1 MPTMTRKRRT
11 AGEGSVY
18 RRGKTGPWMAQLS
31 AGGRG
36 QRRYERRTAREAGHP
51 DSRRGALA
59 ALEDLKAE
67 RRDGLQPSRQ
77 SLGDYLRSWLDETA
91 RPAISANTYRG
102 YEDVLAHLAPIADIP
117 LRDLTAEDLERA
129 FNHMVVRRGKRDE
142 PASAKTVRNAQIM
155 VRKAL
160 RSAEMRGHVRR
171 NVALQVPL
179 RRVPR
184 IPRLALTPDAARRI
198 LAAVTGDR
206 YEAAFALALIGLR
219 EGEILGLARE
229 DIDLESCTAAV
240 RYELVG
246 SGQAATRHQLKTA
259 ASEATVPLPG
269 FVAARLQDHLAR
281 QRQERPDEAP
291 NEGLVFVTERGYA
304 VNGSWL
310 TKHFQALLNRAGLPR
325 MRLHDLRHGAASL
338 LVGAG
343 VHPRIAQELL
353 RHASSKTTMEI
364 YSHVSAA
371 QQREAV
377 EVLQRALAESHAESH
392 AKSNLSGSEW
402 PRVEQIGETE
412 RESGSGGRTRTY
424 DQAVNSRPLYQLSYA
439 GTQAGSIA
447 EPCGT
452 PG

>member
-1 MPTMTRKRRT
+1 
-11 AGEGSVY
+11 
-18 RRGKTGPWMAQLS
+18 MAQLS

-36 QRRYERRTAREAGHP
+36 QRRYERRTAREAGYP
-51 DSRRGALA
+51 DTRRGALA
-59 ALEDLKAE
+59 ALEELKAE

-142 PASAKTVRNAQIM
+142 PASPKTVRNAQIM

-184 IPRLALTPDAARRI
+184 NPRPALTPDTARRI
-198 LAAVTGDR
+198 LAAVTDDR

-219 EGEILGLARE
+219 EGEILGLSRE
-229 DIDLESCTAAV
+229 DIDLEACTAAV
-240 RYELVG
+240 RYELAG
-246 SGQAATRHQLKTA
+246 SGPTATRHQLKTA

-310 TKHFQALLNRAGLPR
+310 TKHFQTLLHRAGLPR

-364 YSHVSAA
+364 YSHVSSA

-377 EVLQRALAESHAESH
+377 EALQRALVESHAESH
-392 AKSNLSGSEW
+392 AKSILSGAEW
-402 PRVEQIGETE
+402 RRVEQMGETE

-439 GTQAGSIA
+439 GTHAGSIA
-447 EPCGT
+447 EPSGT

>member
-18 RRGKTGPWMAQLS
+18 RRGNTGPWMAQLS
-31 AGGRG
+31 VGGRA
-36 QRRYERRTAREAGHP
+36 QRRYERRTAREAGYP
-51 DSRRGALA
+51 DTRKGALA

-67 RRDGLQPSRQ
+67 RRDGLQLARQ

-91 RPAISANTYRG
+91 RPAISVNTYRG
-102 YEDVLAHLAPIADIP
+102 YQDVLAHLEPIANVP
-117 LRDLTAEDLERA
+117 LRDLRAEDLERA
-129 FNHMVVRRGKRDE
+129 FNQMVVRRGKQAE

-184 IPRLALTPDAARRI
+184 NPRPALTPDMARRI
-198 LAAVTGDR
+198 LAAVAGDR

-229 DIDLESCTAAV
+229 DLDLEARTAAV

-246 SGQAATRHQLKTA
+246 SGPAATRHQLKTA
-259 ASEATVPLPG
+259 ASEATVPLPAL
-269 FVAARLQDHLAR
+269 VVVRLQAHLER
-281 QRQERPDEAP
+281 QRQERPHEAP
-291 NEGLVFVTERGYA
+291 DEGGLVFVTDRGYA

-310 TKHFQALLNRAGLPR
+310 TKHFQALLARAGLPK

-392 AKSNLSGSEW
+392 AKSDLSGAEW
-402 PRVEQIGETE
+402 LRVEQTGQSE
-412 RESGSGGRTRTY
+412 RESGSGGRIRTY
-424 DQAVNSRPLYQLSYA
+424 DQAVNSRPLYH
-439 GTQAGSIA
+439 
-447 EPCGT
+447 
-452 PG
+452 

>member
-1 MPTMTRKRRT
+1 MRSVTRKQRPW
-11 AGEGSVY
+11 GEGSIY
-18 RRGKTGPWMAQLS
+18 RRRKTGPWMAQLS
-31 AGGRG
+31 IGGTRE
-36 QRRYERRTAREAGHP
+36 RRYLRRTAREVGYP

-59 ALEDLKAE
+59 VLEDLKAE
-67 RRDGLQPSRQ
+67 LRDGLQLSRQ

-102 YEDVLAHLAPIADIP
+102 YEDVLAHLAPLANIP
-117 LRDLTAEDLERA
+117 LRDLTAEDLEST
-129 FNHMVVRRGKRDE
+129 FNHMVVRRGKTEE

-155 VRKAL
+155 LRRAL
-160 RSAEMRGHVRR
+160 NSAEMRGHVRR

-184 IPRLALTPDAARRI
+184 NPLPALTPEMARRI

-206 YEAAFALALIGLR
+206 YEAAFALAFIGLR
-219 EGEILGLARE
+219 EGEILGLAHE
-229 DIDLESCTAAV
+229 DIDLQACTVNV

-246 SGQAATRHQLKTA
+246 SGSAATRHQLKTR
-259 ASEATVPLPG
+259 ASEATVPLPAL
-269 FVAARLQDHLAR
+269 VVARLRAHLER
-281 QRQERPDEAP
+281 QLQERPDEAP
-291 NEGLVFVTERGYA
+291 DDGLVFVTERGYA

-310 TKHFQALLNRAGLPR
+310 TKHFQALLQRAGLPR

-377 EVLQRALAESHAESH
+377 EVLQRALAESHFESH
-392 AKSNLSGSEW
+392 LGPDLSGQDLARAARTGQS
-402 PRVEQIGETE
+402 E

-424 DQAVNSRPLYQLSYA
+424 DQAVNSRPLYH
-439 GTQAGSIA
+439 
-447 EPCGT
+447 
-452 PG
+452 

>member
-1 MPTMTRKRRT
+1 M
-11 AGEGSVY
+11 Y

-31 AGGRG
+31 IVGVR
-36 QRRYERRTAREAGHP
+36 QRRYLRRTAREVGYP
-51 DSRRGALA
+51 DTRRGALA

-67 RRDGLQPSRQ
+67 QRDGLQLAKQ

-91 RPAISANTYRG
+91 RPAISDNTYRG
-102 YEDVLAHLAPIADIP
+102 YEDVLAHLAPIANVP
-117 LRDLTAEDLERA
+117 VRDLTAEDLERV
-129 FNHMVVRRGKRDE
+129 FNQMVVRRGKTEE

-155 VRKAL
+155 VRRAL

-184 IPRLALTPDAARRI
+184 NPRLALTPDMARRI
-198 LAAVTGDR
+198 LAAVGGDR

-219 EGEILGLARE
+219 EGEILGLARD
-229 DIDLESCTAAV
+229 DIDLEACTAAV
-240 RYELVG
+240 RFELVG
-246 SGQAATRHQLKTA
+246 SGPAATRHQLKTE
-259 ASEATVPLPG
+259 ASEATVPLPA
-269 FVAARLQDHLAR
+269 FVVARLRSHLDR
-281 QRQERPDEAP
+281 QQEERPDEAP
-291 NEGLVFVTERGYA
+291 TNGLVFVSERGYA

-310 TKHFQALLNRAGLPR
+310 TKHFQAPLRRAGLPR

-364 YSHVSAA
+364 YTHVSAA

-377 EVLQRALAESHAESH
+377 EVLQRALAESHFESH
-392 AKSNLSGSEW
+392 LGPDLGGQDWAKAA
-402 PRVEQIGETE
+402 ETGQPE
-412 RESGSGGRTRTY
+412 RESGSGGRIRTY
-424 DQAVNSRPLYQLSYA
+424 DQAVNSRPLYH
-439 GTQAGSIA
+439 
-447 EPCGT
+447 
-452 PG
+452 

>member
-31 AGGRG
+31 SGGRG
-36 QRRYERRTAREAGHP
+36 QRWYERRTAREAGYP
-51 DSRRGALA
+51 DTRKGALA

-67 RRDGLQPSRQ
+67 RRDGLQLARQ
-77 SLGDYLRSWLDETA
+77 SLGDYLQSWLADTA
-91 RPAISANTYRG
+91 RPVISANTYRG
-102 YEDVLAHLAPIADIP
+102 YQDVLAHLEPIANVP
-117 LRDLTAEDLERA
+117 LRDLRAEDLERA
-129 FNHMVVRRGKRDE
+129 FNQMVVRRGKRAE

-184 IPRLALTPDAARRI
+184 NPRPALSPDVARRI
-198 LAAVTGDR
+198 LAAVAGDR

-229 DIDLESCTAAV
+229 DIDLEACTADV
-240 RYELVG
+240 RYELIG
-246 SGQAATRHQLKTA
+246 SGPAATRHQLKTA
-259 ASEATVPLPG
+259 ASEATVPLPA
-269 FVAARLQDHLAR
+269 FVVTRLQAHVEH
-281 QRQERPDEAP
+281 QRQERPDEASD
-291 NEGLVFVTERGYA
+291 EGLVFVTDRGYA

-310 TKHFQALLNRAGLPR
+310 TKHFQALLARAGLPK
-325 MRLHDLRHGAASL
+325 MRLHDLRHGAASR

-392 AKSNLSGSEW
+392 AKSDLSGAEW
-402 PRVEQIGETE
+402 PRVEQTSQSEG
-412 RESGSGGRTRTY
+412 ESGSGGRIRTY
-424 DQAVNSRPLYQLSYA
+424 DQAVNSRPLYH
-439 GTQAGSIA
+439 
-447 EPCGT
+447 
-452 PG
+452 